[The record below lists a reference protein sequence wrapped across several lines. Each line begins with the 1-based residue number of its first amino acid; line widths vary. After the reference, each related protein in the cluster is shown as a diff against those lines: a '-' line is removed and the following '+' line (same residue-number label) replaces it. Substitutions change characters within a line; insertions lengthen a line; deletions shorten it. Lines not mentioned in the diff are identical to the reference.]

1 MIANH
6 VPETPRVTLS
16 SFVRPGDIHSVLAQ
30 NINTFLKPGR
40 EWQMLVDLKKQLI
53 FPREITTTTLHPDM
67 FMWSAEDKTVFII
80 ELNLKAS
87 TNLKTGNLLMTQVC
101 ILEITVQTH
110 LFLRDVGIF
119 SGNYCIVL

>member
-1 MIANH
+1 
-6 VPETPRVTLS
+6 
-16 SFVRPGDIHSVLAQ
+16 
-30 NINTFLKPGR
+30 
-40 EWQMLVDLKKQLI
+40 MLVDLKKQLV
-53 FPREITTTTLHPDM
+53 FPREITTTTIHPDM